1 MNVAKANN
9 YTSKPFNTGI
19 QLPNTLICFSH
30 LRWDFVY
37 QRPQHI
43 LSRLAAYTNILFIE
57 EPVFTDTTPQ
67 YHRSQKSENVTVFTP
82 HLPHELSESEQIA
95 LQKTL
100 LDELLITEQADDY
113 TCWYYTPMALQF
125 TSHLNPVLTVYDC
138 MDELAAFKFAP
149 QQLKDL
155 ERTLFDRAD
164 VVFTGG
170 NSLYEAKKDR
180 HSNVH
185 AFPSSIDKAHF
196 GSARHITDDPNDQE
210 HIPYPRIGFFGVID
224 ERFDIELIREVAG
237 HKPEWQFIVIGPVVK
252 IDPNT
257 LPQGSNIHYL
267 GSKSYSELPAYLSGW
282 QIATIPF
289 ALNEST
295 KFISPTKTPE
305 YLAAGIPVISAPIND
320 VVHPY
325 ADEGLVQIANDA
337 ETFIKEAEQLL
348 TIQDDS
354 TWLAQVDAF
363 LEFNSW
369 DDTVAKMIDLMKAA
383 IPTHN

>member
-1 MNVAKANN
+1 MNIIEATN
-9 YTSKPFNTGI
+9 YASNPLSTNT
-19 QLPNTLICFSH
+19 QLPSTLICFSH

-43 LSRLAAYTNILFIE
+43 LSRLAGQSKIYFIE
-57 EPVFTDTTPQ
+57 EPVYTDAAAQ
-67 YHRSQKSENVTVFTP
+67 YHVSSKAENITVFTP
-82 HLPHELSESEQIA
+82 HLPHGLSEEEQVA
-95 LQKTL
+95 AQRTL
-100 LDELLITEQADDY
+100 LDELLKAEQVEDY

-125 TSHLNPVLTVYDC
+125 SRHLTPVLTVYDC

-155 ERTLFDRAD
+155 ERSLFDRAD

-170 NSLYEAKKDR
+170 NSLYEVKKDR
-180 HSNVH
+180 HNNVH

-196 GSARHITDDPNDQE
+196 GSARDIATDPKDQE
-210 HIPYPRIGFFGVID
+210 NIPYPRMGFFGVID

-237 HKPEWQFIVIGPVVK
+237 RKPNWQFVIIGPVVK

-257 LPQGSNIHYL
+257 LPQADNIHYL
-267 GSKSYSELPAYLSGW
+267 GGKSYSELPAYLAGW
-282 QIATIPF
+282 QVATIPF

-295 KFISPTKTPE
+295 RFISPTKTPE

-325 ADEGLVQIANDA
+325 ADEGLVRIASDA
-337 ETFIKEAEQLL
+337 DTFITEAEELL
-348 TIQDDS
+348 SSHDDS
-354 TWLAQVDAF
+354 EWLKQVDEF

-369 DDTVAKMIDLMKAA
+369 Y
-383 IPTHN
+383 